1 MILFFQK
8 NGDYL
13 VRNHSRHGISV
24 DDVSYFGRNRPKD
37 LKNSNELK
45 QINSQVRKHL
55 NKRRRIVRKHSMFH
69 FYENSGSEN
78 VIIKYADKRQKF
90 DYRPMYK
97 YYMNTLIKNV
107 KHPYPKI
114 QCKCSNRSIPK
125 DEFEGEAILL
135 NDSIMSIGCLK
146 FKFTYTRKIPILC
159 TEKFL
164 AKQNGT
170 VEKKPLNGIK
180 KPQSEQENSI
190 SMING
195 TENKSELV
203 TMNGHCSLEDV
214 DNINSL
220 NEQKNISTFNLDNS
234 ENGISNN
241 SKINHVTIDNLILP
255 VTNDKPSKDIN
266 LSYSPSDTPCKK
278 KWINMNGMSGKLQ
291 SCFANDLVQEV
302 EVNESS
308 EEYSEA
314 IDEEIVYEMSY
325 TEVDNSK
332 AERISDVQDW
342 IIEEIVVEEGK
353 NFHRNA
359 KGHSVNLQL
368 ASAVGYHVPDRNLGN
383 YKTEHLYCARSPNTY
398 ETSPIIISDDDD

>member
-1 MILFFQK
+1 M
-8 NGDYL
+8 
-13 VRNHSRHGISV
+13 RNHSRHGISV

-45 QINSQVRKHL
+45 QINFQVRKHL

-78 VIIKYADKRQKF
+78 VIIKYAEKKQKF
-90 DYRPMYK
+90 DYRPLYK

-107 KHPYPKI
+107 KHSYPKI
-114 QCKCSNRSIPK
+114 QCKCSNRSIPI
-125 DEFEGEAILL
+125 DEFEGEAVLL

-146 FKFTYTRKIPILC
+146 FKFTYTRKIPIER
-159 TEKFL
+159 TEQLFI
-164 AKQNGT
+164 AKQDST
-170 VEKKPLNGIK
+170 VENKPLNGIK
-180 KPQSEQENSI
+180 KPQSKQENGIVVI
-190 SMING
+190 SG
-195 TENKSELV
+195 TENKPKLV
-203 TMNGHCSLEDV
+203 TMNGHCSLEDLSS
-214 DNINSL
+214 INSL
-220 NEQKNISTFNLDNS
+220 NEQKYISTCNLDNS
-234 ENGISNN
+234 ENRHGISNN
-241 SKINHVTIDNLILP
+241 STIINATVDNLIIP
-255 VTNDKPSKDIN
+255 FTNDKSSKDIN
-266 LSYSPSDTPCKK
+266 LSYSPSDTSCKK

-308 EEYSEA
+308 EEYTET

-353 NFHRNA
+353 NFHRNS

-368 ASAVGYHVPDRNLGN
+368 ASAVGYHVPDHNLGK
-383 YKTEHLYCARSPNTY
+383 YKTEHLYCARSPSTY
-398 ETSPIIISDDDD
+398 KTSPINISDDDD